1 MATHEMKGDLVRAA
15 GDGMSVAHCV
25 SADFAMGAG
34 IARQLDDA
42 FGIRAE
48 ILREFVAGAAARIAV
63 GDVIELRRVLSS
75 TGATISIYNLITK
88 KTHRDLPT
96 YESFESAVAML
107 KKACARRNQEVLA
120 VPRMGCGIDRLEWPR
135 VREILDRNFVG
146 SGTFLHVLVL

>member
-42 FGIRAE
+42 FGIRTE

-63 GDVIELRRVLSS
+63 GDVIELRRKLQSS
-75 TGATISIYNLITK
+75 GATISIYNLVTK

-96 YESFESAVAML
+96 YDSFERAIAML
-107 KKACARRNQEVLA
+107 KKACAQRNQGPFLLLLLQNSSPKIL
-120 VPRMGCGIDRLEWPR
+120 PRGARDPADGLRHR
-135 VREILDRNFVG
+135 
-146 SGTFLHVLVL
+146 